1 MPGGSSILF
10 VSMQHLMLLHYR
22 SIMLRQM
29 LLFFSSS
36 CVHIHLQREIG
47 RTAVPWAGHRSGG
60 GYVAAKNGGAEGC
73 VVRRIRAKI
82 YGARVQ
88 VPQE

>member
-29 LLFFSSS
+29 LLFFPS